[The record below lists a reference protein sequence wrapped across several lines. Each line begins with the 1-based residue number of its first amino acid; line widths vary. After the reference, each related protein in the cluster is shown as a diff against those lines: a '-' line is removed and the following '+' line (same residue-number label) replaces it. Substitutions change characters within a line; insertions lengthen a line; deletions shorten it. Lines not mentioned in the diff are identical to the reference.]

1 MTQDG
6 AGPDAYFMVGKGG
19 DPDGKGRKIA
29 NENGSYDVLEGYE
42 GNDIELTLPED
53 LTWKDVDYLSVYCL
67 SFKHNFGHV
76 LIPKNL
82 NVPEYQDS
90 KKV

>member
-90 KKV
+90 KKA